1 MSNKKN
7 TIRSITARIIYQL
20 YNNGEINKG
29 VLATLRRTT
38 SMADKGAEK
47 VWPFIF
53 DNIATDNKNA
63 QINILSTN
71 GNPTRQENAIYTAL
85 HCYAMFQQG
94 IDQTCVYAAST
105 TRKDE
110 EGSEEKGLTLFSAL
124 RMVKNSDSKVA
135 EALDRRVTV
144 LLATTNINSAIKS
157 ITHLVSMLKGK
168 KLGFKID
175 FAQLASDLNVFQI
188 SPKTAREIA
197 LKWGRDYYWNTY
209 ALKNQNEEN

>member
-1 MSNKKN
+1 MSEKKN
-7 TIRSITARIIYQL
+7 TIRSITGRIIYQL

-29 VLATLRRTT
+29 ALATLRRTT

-53 DNIATDNKNA
+53 DNITSDNKDTKVNF
-63 QINILSTN
+63 LSTN
-71 GNPTRQENAIYTAL
+71 GKPTKQENAIYAAL

-94 IDQTCVYAAST
+94 IDQKCVYASVP
-105 TRKDE
+105 RKDE
-110 EGSEEKGLTLFSAL
+110 EDSEEKGITLFSAL

-157 ITHLVSMLKGK
+157 ITHLVSILKGK
-168 KLGFKID
+168 KLGAQID
-175 FAQLASDLNVFQI
+175 FAQLASDLNVFQTN
-188 SPKTAREIA
+188 PKAAREIA

-209 ALKNQNEEN
+209 ELKNQKEEN